1 MEECTTTETHFI
13 PTSSTSTTLEDGNII
28 VDLGA
33 VLLGHALT
41 DPHDIAALLLLQLQ
55 IRVEDAKVELLHE
68 RVHVQLHLVLEE
80 LVLQRLVARI
90 VARPVEQGRV
100 LGIVL
105 GHSLHLLVVV
115 GAGQR
120 GQTVRVHL
128 AAARVQLSPVV
139 LGQLRSERVDRDD
152 DRTTVSLELERNVVI
167 KINRSMQ
174 KQNNNKRT
182 STHGQDLAH
191 NISSGAAEA
200 LAELVEGL
208 QVRLVQRIPDD
219 FDVHLVQVLLR
230 DAVDEEGRQRRVDQ
244 HGVVQLGGGSR
255 DVDGLHLLEAAQ
267 RVTLGDELVDGA
279 LVERAR
285 DQQDDVVDHVAV
297 RDEVQ
302 ERGQRLHS
310 MIPQVLELNHE
321 LLAQLVVDGGH
332 GQGRWLVGQELAVV
346 GALQVQLQVCGMS
359 LGEKDDKKTKGN
371 GIQRLDGSGSCLG

>member
-1 MEECTTTETHFI
+1 
-13 PTSSTSTTLEDGNII
+13 
-28 VDLGA
+28 
-33 VLLGHALT
+33 
-41 DPHDIAALLLLQLQ
+41 
-55 IRVEDAKVELLHE
+55 
-68 RVHVQLHLVLEE
+68 
-80 LVLQRLVARI
+80 
-90 VARPVEQGRV
+90 
-100 LGIVL
+100 
-105 GHSLHLLVVV
+105 
-115 GAGQR
+115 
-120 GQTVRVHL
+120 
-128 AAARVQLSPVV
+128 
-139 LGQLRSERVDRDD
+139 
-152 DRTTVSLELERNVVI
+152 
-167 KINRSMQ
+167 MQ

-191 NISSGAAEA
+191 NISGGAAEA

-244 HGVVQLGGGSR
+244 HGVVQLGGGGR

-267 RVTLGDELVDGA
+267 RVALGDELVDGA

-302 ERGQRLHS
+302 EGGQRLHG

-346 GALQVQLQVCGMS
+346 GALQVQLQVYGMS
-359 LGEKDDKKTKGN
+359 LGTIKTKGN
-371 GIQRLDGSGSCLG
+371 GILRLDGSGSCLG